1 MFPTNLII
9 IYNYH
14 DNSIIYLP
22 VAMHSLLCLNDVI
35 FKKQIIVVLLLFD
48 ELESYRILQLRKM
61 GFRDLIHLQ

>member
-1 MFPTNLII
+1 
-9 IYNYH
+9 
-14 DNSIIYLP
+14 
-22 VAMHSLLCLNDVI
+22 MHSLLCLNDVI